1 MLGIKNHSTS
11 FTIIR
16 KSDKDE
22 TDVLS
27 FLDDTNLT
35 KHKYTGRDI
44 EFDKI
49 SGQTQNCGLSEMIKK
64 TFVHERNEI
73 LIIKEFNFNFF
84 YSKRYLEKLVE
95 KYPNSLIGMIHIQ
108 WEGDDSVTGGELR
121 LIKQTKPI
129 AWIRSS
135 NTDKQ
140 LNDFESGYLEKI
152 AIPKSAIDDK
162 EKIKAIIEDIVK
174 EEFGVSNMGILVF
187 SEVSKLSLSE
197 LNKVNYFTYKEL
209 EAIDESFQQLSEVE
223 IYSGYGWGNNLP
235 QVIRD
240 EQMPSIKNL
249 SQQVMR
255 LVSNTIIDEN
265 YKYFKSKKS
274 LNKKTKEWENKIA
287 LSANGYGTKCKFNL
301 LGIHRN
307 NELAE
312 SINEFKYSNKL
323 NPGNDYKK
331 YWTVT
336 TSSQNI
342 LLGEMMAT
350 NVNSLISQIISAVRL
365 FNESILDTLD
375 KFAEVD
381 YLDNF
386 VNTKKNL
393 TEINY
398 FTNNYPFSR
407 IIDSNL
413 NEIGIAIMNR
423 NPKTSEL
430 IESAKGHLSNEELVL
445 NFINKLRKRYGT

>member
-1 MLGIKNHSTS
+1 MLGINNHSTS

-16 KSDKDE
+16 KSKEDQ
-22 TDVLS
+22 TDVLR
-27 FLDDTNLT
+27 FLDETNLT

-49 SGQTQNCGLSEMIKK
+49 SGQTQDCGLLEMIKK
-64 TFVHERNEI
+64 TFVHERNEL

-84 YSKRYLEKLVE
+84 YSKRYLEKIVE
-95 KYPNSLIGMIHIQ
+95 KYPNSFIGMIHIQ

-121 LIKQTKPI
+121 LIKETKPI

-135 NTDKQ
+135 NTDKRYT
-140 LNDFESGYLEKI
+140 DFESSYFEKI
-152 AIPKSAIDDK
+152 AIPKSPIDNK
-162 EKIKAIIEDIVK
+162 EKVKAIIEDIVK
-174 EEFGVSNMGILVF
+174 KEFDVADMGALVF
-187 SEVSKLSLSE
+187 NEVSKLNLSE
-197 LNKVNYFTYKEL
+197 LNKVNYFTDKEL
-209 EAIDESFQQLSEVE
+209 RAIDESFEQLSEVE
-223 IYSGYGWGNNLP
+223 IYSGYGWGNNVP

-240 EQMPSIKNL
+240 EQMPPIKEL

-255 LVSNTIIDEN
+255 LVSKTINDDN

-274 LNKKTKEWENKIA
+274 LNKKTKEWENIIA

-307 NELAE
+307 NELAK

-323 NPGNDYKK
+323 NSGNDYKK
-331 YWTVT
+331 YWTVS

-342 LLGEMMAT
+342 LLGEMVAT
-350 NVNSLISQIISAVRL
+350 NVNSLISQTISTVRL

-375 KFAEVD
+375 KFVKVD
-381 YLDNF
+381 WLDNF
-386 VNTKKNL
+386 VNTKKQL
-393 TEINY
+393 TEMNY

-407 IIDSNL
+407 ITDSNL
-413 NEIGIAIMNR
+413 NEIGIAIMNQ
-423 NPKTSEL
+423 NPKTNEL
-430 IESAKGHLSNEELVL
+430 IESAKGHLSNEDLVL
-445 NFINKLRKRYGT
+445 NYITQLRKKYGT

>member
-16 KSDKDE
+16 KSDKDQP
-22 TDVLS
+22 DVLS

-35 KHKYTGRDI
+35 KHKFTGRDI

-64 TFVHERNEI
+64 TFVHETNEL

-84 YSKRYLEKLVE
+84 YSKRYIEKLVE

-108 WEGDDSVTGGELR
+108 WAGDDSVTGGELR
-121 LIKQTKPI
+121 LIKETKPI

-140 LNDFESGYLEKI
+140 LNDFESSYLEKI

-162 EKIKAIIEDIVK
+162 EKIKAIIEDIIKK
-174 EEFGVSNMGILVF
+174 EFDVEDMGALVF
-187 SEVSKLSLSE
+187 SEVSKLNLSE
-197 LNKVNYFTYKEL
+197 LNTVNYFTFKEV
-209 EAIDESFQQLSEVE
+209 EAINESFEQLSEVE
-223 IYSGYGWGNNLP
+223 IYSGYGWGNNVP

-240 EQMPSIKNL
+240 EQMPSIKEL

-255 LVSNTIIDEN
+255 LVSKTINDDN

-274 LNKKTKEWENKIA
+274 LNKKTKEWENIIA
-287 LSANGYGTKCKFNL
+287 LSTNGYGTKCKFNL

-323 NPGNDYKK
+323 NSGNDYKK

-342 LLGEMMAT
+342 LLGEMIAT
-350 NVNSLISQIISAVRL
+350 NVNSLISQTISTVRL
-365 FNESILDTLD
+365 FNQSILDNLD
-375 KFAEVD
+375 KFANID
-381 YLDNF
+381 YLDKF
-386 VNTKKNL
+386 VNSKKQL

-407 IIDSNL
+407 ITDSNL
-413 NEIGIAIMNR
+413 NEIGIAIMNQ

-430 IESAKGHLSNEELVL
+430 IESAKGHFSNEELVL